1 MCSGQSDRSAVIC
14 PHLLWV
20 VFALPGHLSTNRPG
34 IKCGGRGEPFFS
46 LPGDLSCPFCIVAW
60 MGCSS
65 PACWTSTLSSCIQ
78 TVSVVHFSPSW
89 HAVWCCLLPN
99 SGNNIFSDSLF
110 VNEWKVFI
118 FTSGRELQFVTPAFQ
133 DLVLRKQISY
143 CRWENIFYGKSDIQ
157 SRLYTYE

>member
-1 MCSGQSDRSAVIC
+1 MCSGQSEVQSYAHIC
-14 PHLLWV
+14 YGWCLHCQATYPHTDL
-20 VFALPGHLSTNRPG
+20 VFN
-34 IKCGGRGEPFFS
+34 GRGEPFFS

-157 SRLYTYE
+157 SLLYTYE